1 MTDNR
6 AELVVDGHRIT
17 VIFDTTYRFR
27 KTRIHVSGTSPD
39 YDHPPYSMKGDDPE
53 NDKAWRKYNRDEIV
67 AMRELLDDISG
78 WLQSISNGDLK
89 YRFSRK
95 AGCSCGCSPGF
106 IADRALFF
114 NGRAISQ
121 ISIAKAS

>member
-1 MTDNR
+1 MTENHNR
-6 AELVVDGHRIT
+6 AELVVNGHRIT
-17 VIFDTTYRFR
+17 VIFGTTYRFT
-27 KTRIHVSGTSPD
+27 KTRLNASGTSPD
-39 YDHPPYSMKGDDPE
+39 YDHPPYSMEGDDPE
-53 NDKAWRKYNRDEIV
+53 NDKAWRKYNRDKIV

-95 AGCSCGCSPGF
+95 AGCSCGCSPSF

-114 NGRAISQ
+114 NGRAISL
-121 ISIAKAS
+121 ITVVK

>member
-6 AELVVDGHRIT
+6 TELVVNGHRIT
-17 VIFDTTYRFR
+17 VIFGTTYRFT
-27 KTRIHVSGTSPD
+27 KTRLCASGTSPD

-53 NDKAWRKYNRDEIV
+53 NDKAWRKYNRDKIV

-95 AGCSCGCSPGF
+95 AGCSCGCSPSF

-114 NGRAISQ
+114 NGRAISH
-121 ISIAKAS
+121 ITVVK

>member
-6 AELVVDGHRIT
+6 TELVVNGHRIT
-17 VIFDTTYRFR
+17 VIFGTTYRFT
-27 KTRIHVSGTSPD
+27 KTRLCASGTSPD

-53 NDKAWRKYNRDEIV
+53 NDKAWRKYNRDKIV

-114 NGRAISQ
+114 NGRAISH
-121 ISIAKAS
+121 ITVVK